1 MGAWIGILSQLGISQ
16 RSSRKLARA
25 ALIDFSEHC
34 TQTRISCWKT
44 RGQQMGWKLLW
55 ILEPNLW
62 ICTAPSVLELC
73 LHMGEVGRCW
83 VGSVAEIPAGCGNY
97 AVGIWMRAILFQ

>member
-1 MGAWIGILSQLGISQ
+1 MGARIGILSQMGISQ

-25 ALIDFSEHC
+25 ALIDFSKHC

-44 RGQQMGWKLLW
+44 QRQQMGWKLMW
-55 ILEPNLW
+55 ILELNLG
-62 ICTAPSVLELC
+62 ICTVSSVLGLC
-73 LHMGEVGRCW
+73 LHVGMVGRCW

-97 AVGIWMRAILFQ
+97 PVGIWM